1 MENRLGSA
9 ETRGEAMRYAYWT
22 MLARQQFELGG
33 SEDIKGKQFLSQY
46 YPFYGKHKCLHLLIK
61 LFYFLLL
68 LH

>member
-1 MENRLGSA
+1 
-9 ETRGEAMRYAYWT
+9 MRYAYWT